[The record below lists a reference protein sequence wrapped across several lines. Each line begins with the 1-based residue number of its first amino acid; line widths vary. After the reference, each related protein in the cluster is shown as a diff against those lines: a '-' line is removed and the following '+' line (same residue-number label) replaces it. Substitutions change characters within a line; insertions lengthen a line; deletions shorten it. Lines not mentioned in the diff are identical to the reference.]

1 MPVTALHARVARIA
15 LGAAAG
21 HGFALGGGN
30 ALLAYGLI
38 SRPTRDVDLFTD
50 QEHGVEAAAA
60 AVEAALR
67 GAGFASER
75 RDQAAGLAD
84 VFPGMGEGLAE
95 WIVTAPDGA
104 QMMLQMAYFDRGREP
119 VVMDIGAVLDLEDVA
134 GGKVCA
140 LAGRVEPRDYADT
153 AAMLERFSP
162 AQLLAFARRLDPGL
176 DSRDF
181 ADAGQRLDQL
191 SDHVFAASDS
201 VAKTSRSSGS
211 GSPPGPARPRL
222 PTAHCKPQG
231 LAADRCGRAPTVT
244 KSGKTRS
251 HLPVPTP
258 PVKTQKPAGERGSR
272 ERGDRSSPPE
282 N

>member
-1 MPVTALHARVARIA
+1 MPVTPLHAQVARIA

-50 QEHGVEAAAA
+50 QEHGVQAAAGG
-60 AVEAALR
+60 VEAALR
-67 GAGFASER
+67 DAGFAAER

-95 WIVTAPDGA
+95 WVVTAADGE

-119 VVMDIGAVLDLEDVA
+119 VVMEIGAVLDLEDVA

-162 AQLLAFARRLDPGL
+162 A
-176 DSRDF
+176 
-181 ADAGQRLDQL
+181 
-191 SDHVFAASDS
+191 
-201 VAKTSRSSGS
+201 
-211 GSPPGPARPRL
+211 
-222 PTAHCKPQG
+222 
-231 LAADRCGRAPTVT
+231 
-244 KSGKTRS
+244 
-251 HLPVPTP
+251 
-258 PVKTQKPAGERGSR
+258 
-272 ERGDRSSPPE
+272 
-282 N
+282 